1 MPVLRVSMYKGR
13 TLEQKRE
20 LAEALTEVMVRVA
33 KTTAQGTVII
43 CEEVDKEN
51 WASSGTLASDKG

>member
-1 MPVLRVSMYKGR
+1 MPVLRVSMYRGR

-20 LAEALTEVMVRVA
+20 LAEALTDVMVRVA

-43 CEEVDKEN
+43 FEEVDKEN
-51 WASSGTLASDKG
+51 WASSGTLASDKA

>member
-33 KTTAQGTVII
+33 KTTAQGTTII
-43 CEEVDKEN
+43 FEEVDKEN
-51 WASSGTLASDKG
+51 WASSGKLASEK

>member
-20 LAEALTEVMVRVA
+20 LAQALTEVMVRVA
-33 KTTAQGTVII
+33 KTTADGTII
-43 CEEVDKEN
+43 IFEEVEKEN
-51 WASSGTLASDKG
+51 WAHGGALSADKK